1 MLDEGVRAGGDEC
14 RIRLCFTLRKPT
26 PTALT
31 TLTATHYCIPLV
43 TLPFSLHTCAVR
55 LLKEKEKK
63 YCSPLFGGIFRL
75 PGQQDVISLLH
86 LNNQKMDI
94 LR

>member
-31 TLTATHYCIPLV
+31 TLTATHSCIPLV
-43 TLPFSLHTCAVR
+43 IIPFSPIVKR
-55 LLKEKEKK
+55 KGKEKK
-63 YCSPLFGGIFRL
+63 AGIFSL
-75 PGQQDVISLLH
+75 PGQQNIISPLYLKQPK
-86 LNNQKMDI
+86 NGPYFAAS
-94 LR
+94 